1 MKLSAVTILAAA
13 AVAIAA
19 VGAGHALAAT
29 GHATTS
35 KTLSVVMRDPGCH
48 WFAVGRRFTTAATV
62 SGRVR
67 LLNLDEAALKA
78 ASAGTARRI
87 PVGHSIVLGRGHYMI
102 TMVGQAADD
111 NTLRLTVR

>member
-1 MKLSAVTILAAA
+1 MKLSAVPILAAA

-35 KTLSVVMRDPGCH
+35 KTLSVVMREPGCH
-48 WFAVGRRFTTAATV
+48 LFAVGRRFTTAATV

-87 PVGHSIVLGRGHYMI
+87 PVGHSIVLRRGPHP
-102 TMVGQAADD
+102 TTRGG
-111 NTLRLTVR
+111 